1 MKVILDRFEG
11 EFAVVEM
18 VDKTTINMPKILLPK
33 FTKEGDVIEITV
45 DEEATEKRKK
55 VISRLMGEVWE
66 K

>member
-18 VDKTTINMPKILLPK
+18 VDKTMVNMPKILLPK
-33 FTKEGDVIEITV
+33 FTKEGDIIEITV
-45 DEEATEKRKK
+45 NEEATEKRKK

-66 K
+66 

>member
-18 VDKTTINMPKILLPK
+18 MDKTMVNMPKILLPK
-33 FTKEGDVIEITV
+33 FTKEGDIIEITV